1 MTVIGT
7 QTDSDRRLLDFQHY
21 EEYLDS
27 LVSPIDIYYL
37 RSSKIARQLAKLGY
51 RCTGETLNEKCFY
64 RRLQIVKNLLL
75 PIHRPYVLACEYTIP
90 VGRLMEEL
98 DLRERLNRLGLL
110 STIIYVR
117 HFATELRQFEESAYI
132 DFEDRLRSENWLPY
146 YRGERRLSPL
156 KRDLAYYHWRTGRTC
171 LNETRNY
178 VPFVDPKRGLLFKNI
193 HDRQTITVDPAVA
206 SPGVYTTR
214 VRIRCPFYEHVILYD
229 HMIRNK
235 ISFEN

>member
-7 QTDSDRRLLDFQHY
+7 QTDSDRRLLDFQNY

-37 RSSKIARQLAKLGY
+37 RSSKIARQLAELGY
-51 RCTGETLNEKCFY
+51 RYTGEILSEKSFC
-64 RRLQIVKNLLL
+64 RRWRIVKNLLL
-75 PIHRPYVLACEYTIP
+75 PVYRPYVLACEYATP

-98 DLRERLNRLGLL
+98 GLRERANRLGLL
-110 STIIYVR
+110 STIVYVR
-117 HFATELRQFEESAYI
+117 HFAAKLRRFEESAYI
-132 DFEDRLRSENWLPY
+132 DFGDRLRSENWLPY

-156 KRDLAYYHWRTGRTC
+156 KRDLAYYHWRTGRMC

-178 VPFVDPKRGLLFKNI
+178 VPIVDPKHGLLFKNI
-193 HDRQTITVDPAVA
+193 HDRQTIAVDPTAT

-229 HMIRNK
+229 HVIRSK